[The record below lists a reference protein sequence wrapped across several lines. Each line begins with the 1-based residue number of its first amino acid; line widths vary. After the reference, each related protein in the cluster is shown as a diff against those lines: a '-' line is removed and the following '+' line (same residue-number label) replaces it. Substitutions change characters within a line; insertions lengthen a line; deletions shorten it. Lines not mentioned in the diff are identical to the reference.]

1 MGCLSNP
8 SVRRASDRL
17 RGLVHESPLRF
28 DRTKGAWLKLESLQR
43 TGSFKVRGA
52 LNAILAQAERGALRR
67 VVAASD
73 CHSVQRKAHRG
84 RGVQRG
90 EAVQFDC

>member
-8 SVRRASDRL
+8 SVRRASERL

-43 TGSFKVRGA
+43 TGSFKV
-52 LNAILAQAERGALRR
+52 
-67 VVAASD
+67 
-73 CHSVQRKAHRG
+73 
-84 RGVQRG
+84 
-90 EAVQFDC
+90 